1 VSNKPSGLGISAAT
15 SLVVANMIG
24 TGVFVSL
31 GYQLVDFHAAPP
43 IMMLWLFG
51 GVIALCGA
59 LSYSALAELLPRSGG
74 EYHFLG
80 AIYHPSLG
88 FMAGLLSAIVGFGVP
103 TAITALAMGGYLSK
117 AMPSIPPRGAAAVV
131 ILLGALA
138 HGLSARTSGRVQFC
152 STALKLLLIG
162 IFLVAALVLPG
173 KGDIRWHLV
182 PAEDF
187 AQVLRPA
194 FATAIFY
201 VFYSYSGW
209 NAAVYGL
216 EEWREPGRTVKRS
229 LIIGTLL
236 VTALYL
242 GLNAAFL
249 AAAPVAALTGERE
262 IAHVAATE
270 LFGAQAGRAVSGLF
284 AAGLF
289 ASVSALLWA
298 GPRVL
303 AAMGR
308 DNRALRFFAPAGE
321 VPLHALIFQTLLAL
335 ALVVAGDFEFLV
347 TFTQTGLSLC
357 TFLTVLGL
365 VILKWRGRMVAAS
378 SLVTALIFV
387 AFVGFVIVRLFHSD
401 PLPAVAGIVISLAC
415 AALWFPIQR
424 FSR

>member
-1 VSNKPSGLGISAAT
+1 MSLKPSGLGIPAAT

-59 LSYSALAELLPRSGG
+59 LSYAALADLLPRSGG

-80 AIYHPSLG
+80 TIYHPSLG

-103 TAITALAMGGYLSK
+103 TAITALAVGGYLSR
-117 AMPSIPPRGAAAVV
+117 AWPAIPPRATAVAV
-131 ILLGALA
+131 ILLGAFA
-138 HGLSARTSGRVQFC
+138 HGLSARTSGRVQFF

-162 IFLVAALVLPG
+162 VFLVAAIVLPG

-187 AQVLRPA
+187 AQIAEPA
-194 FATAIFY
+194 FATAVFY

-216 EEWREPGRTVKRS
+216 EEWHEPRRTVKRS
-229 LIIGTLL
+229 LVIGTLL
-236 VTALYL
+236 VTVLYI

-249 AAAPVAALTGERE
+249 AAAPTAALTGERE
-262 IAHVAATE
+262 IAHVAASA
-270 LFGAQAGRAVSGLF
+270 LFGPQAGRVVAGLF

-303 AAMGR
+303 GTMGR
-308 DNRALRFFAPAGE
+308 DIRALRIFSSSRD
-321 VPLHALIFQTLLAL
+321 VPVRALVFQTLLAL
-335 ALVVAGDFEFLV
+335 FLVAAGDFEFLI

-365 VILKWRGRMVAAS
+365 VILKCRGRKVPTS
-378 SLVTALIFV
+378 SLVPALIFV

-401 PLPAVAGIVISLAC
+401 PLPAIAGILIALAC

-424 FSR
+424 FSK